1 MANTETYIQSPFN
14 KQRKDKFLFVLNFP
28 DALKEISQKISRD
41 NKHVIPNSLQF
52 SVYGAVVPAIEVPK
66 LDIRYSGQTLSQSSL
81 ARPPYEPVT
90 VNFTVDNRFNNYWVI
105 YSWLNILNNTYDST
119 FDSNNLLAAVKEN
132 TMLNNKK
139 ILDDYKADISLFP
152 LDEYNKRIME
162 FKYTRAFPVSLGG
175 IEFNYRTPDELET
188 SFTFTF
194 SQLFVNLIE
203 NVDNI

>member
-1 MANTETYIQSPFN
+1 MANTEPYIQSPFN

-41 NKHVIPNSLQF
+41 NAHIIPNSLQF
-52 SVYGAVVPAIEVPK
+52 SVYGAVVPTIQVPK

-119 FDSNNLLAAVKEN
+119 FDSKNLIPATKGN
-132 TMLNNKK
+132 TMLNKT

-152 LDEYNKRIME
+152 LDEYNKRIIE

-175 IEFNYRTPDELET
+175 IDFNYRNPEELET
-188 SFTFTF
+188 NFTFTF

-203 NVDNI
+203 NTDNI

>member
-1 MANTETYIQSPFN
+1 MANTEPYIQSPFN

-28 DALKEISQKISRD
+28 DALKEISQKINRD

-52 SVYGAVVPAIEVPK
+52 SVYGAVVPTIEVPK

-81 ARPPYEPVT
+81 SRPPYEPVT

-119 FDSNNLLAAVKEN
+119 FDSKNLITAAKEN
-132 TMLNNKK
+132 NILGKK

-152 LDEYNKRIME
+152 LDEYNKRIIE
-162 FKYTRAFPVSLGG
+162 FKYTKAFPVSLGG
-175 IEFNYRTPDELET
+175 IDFNYRAPDELET

-203 NVDNI
+203 NIDNI

>member
-1 MANTETYIQSPFN
+1 M
-14 KQRKDKFLFVLNFP
+14 
-28 DALKEISQKISRD
+28 
-41 NKHVIPNSLQF
+41 
-52 SVYGAVVPAIEVPK
+52 PAP
-66 LDIRYSGQTLSQSSL
+66 RAQSSL

-119 FDSNNLLAAVKEN
+119 FDSKNLIPTTKGN
-132 TMLNNKK
+132 TILNKT

-152 LDEYNKRIME
+152 LDEYNKRIIE

-175 IEFNYRTPDELET
+175 IDFNYRNPEELET
-188 SFTFTF
+188 NFTFTF

-203 NVDNI
+203 NTDNI